1 MRVVGVVLVV
11 QYRTVSVNS
20 RTCRVVQTGHRTF
33 RQLVDFAVQQ
43 LKEIKSYQ
51 ECNDKI
57 LIIQHKP
64 SNQGNLQSIYII
76 NCFVAEESII
86 DVIMGTVSD
95 RS

>member
-1 MRVVGVVLVV
+1 MRVVGVMLVV

-20 RTCRVVQTGHRTF
+20 RTCRVVQTGHGTF

-64 SNQGNLQSIYII
+64 LNQGNLQSIYII

-86 DVIMGTVSD
+86 DVITGTVSD